1 MQKVYQAAGGAPGGF
16 PGGQFPGGQFPG
28 GFPGGQGP
36 QQGGSSG
43 PTVDEV
49 DWFICC
55 ILILIVSFIY
65 FNHIYL
71 FNLLIIKNI
80 INE

>member
-55 ILILIVSFIY
+55 ILILILF
-65 FNHIYL
+65 YL
-71 FNLLIIKNI
+71 FHLICLLISFKNKNI
-80 INE
+80 IIE